1 MSPMTDLVLGDD
13 GELRCAWAGAGE
25 MRAYHD
31 TEWGRFPVGT
41 DVDRIVFERLTLEAF
56 QSGLSWAIIL
66 RKREGFRSAF
76 AGFDPYRVAAFG
88 EAEREVLLADAAIV
102 RNRAKIDATITNA
115 RAILAFRDTEG
126 PGEFA
131 RFVGS
136 FAPER
141 RPAPT
146 SYAEVPGQT
155 PESLALSKALK
166 KRGFTFVGPTTM
178 YALMQA
184 LGLVNDH
191 LEGCVARE
199 TSGGAVA

>member
-1 MSPMTDLVLGDD
+1 MTDLVLGDD

-31 TEWGRFPVGT
+31 TEWGHFPETGASA
-41 DVDRIVFERLTLEAF
+41 DVVMFERLTLEAF
-56 QSGLSWAIIL
+56 QSGLSWAVIL
-66 RKREGFRSAF
+66 RKREGFRAAF
-76 AGFDPYRVAAFG
+76 DGFEPSRVAAYG
-88 EAEREVLLADAAIV
+88 EPERERLMADAGIV
-102 RNRAKIDATITNA
+102 RNRAKIDATIANA
-115 RAILAFRDTEG
+115 RALLAVRDADG

-131 RFVGS
+131 RFVRS
-136 FAPER
+136 FAPDE

-166 KRGFTFVGPTTM
+166 KRGFSFVGPTTA

-191 LEGCVARE
+191 LEGCFARE
-199 TSGGAVA
+199 RRGPGA

>member
-1 MSPMTDLVLGDD
+1 MTDQVQSGLVLGDD

-31 TEWGRFPVGT
+31 TEWGRFPAGP

-66 RKREGFRSAF
+66 RKRPGFREAF

-88 EAEREVLLADAAIV
+88 EAERSRLLEDAGIV

-115 RAILAFRDTEG
+115 RAILAFRDSEG

-131 RFVGS
+131 RFVAS
-136 FAPER
+136 FAPEA

-191 LEGCVARE
+191 LEGCLARE
-199 TSGGAVA
+199 VDA

>member
-1 MSPMTDLVLGDD
+1 MTDLVLGDD
-13 GELRCAWAGAGE
+13 GELRCAWAGVGE

-31 TEWGRFPVGT
+31 AEWARFPQGA
-41 DVDRIVFERLTLEAF
+41 DLDRIVFERLTLEAF

-66 RKREGFRSAF
+66 RKREGFRDAF
-76 AGFDPYRVAAFG
+76 AGFDPYTVAAYG
-88 EAEREVLLADAAIV
+88 EPERACLLEDAAIV

-115 RAILAFRDTEG
+115 RAILTIRDSEG

-131 RFVGS
+131 RFVRS
-136 FAPER
+136 FTPAD

-199 TSGGAVA
+199 PREVIA